1 MADSQIG
8 LEGTSTSQEQGRN
21 RMHKTMLVGVV
32 AATMYTGMIG
42 VGRAEETA
50 STPASGAVKIHA
62 EKMCCA
68 GCARKVSGQLYTVK
82 GVKSV
87 GVDLPTHT
95 VTVSVPQ
102 QNPAVLGAL
111 WHATQQGEGGP
122 RKLATSA
129 ATYELILP
137 ETKEQSE
144 KVRQMGGTQQ
154 VKFDKLH
161 CKGCANKVAAQLY
174 TVKGVS
180 KVSIDMQNNVL
191 TVTTQN
197 NAPISPWLVIEAALK
212 AKERPVA
219 VSGNF
224 GTLTIEWN
232 TPAAAKN
239 HQAYNPTSKDIQR

>member
-1 MADSQIG
+1 MHSRLLAVAIA
-8 LEGTSTSQEQGRN
+8 LTSFTAV
-21 RMHKTMLVGVV
+21 TGV
-32 AATMYTGMIG
+32 T
-42 VGRAEETA
+42 RAEQNAA
-50 STPASGAVKIHA
+50 SLTPTPGEVQILA
-62 EKMCCA
+62 EKMCCE
-68 GCARKVSGQLYTVK
+68 GCAKTVSSQLYTVK

-111 WHATQQGEGGP
+111 WHAAQQGKGGP
-122 RKLATSA
+122 KKLVTTQ

-137 ETKEQSE
+137 ETKEQSNQ
-144 KVRQMGGTQQ
+144 VRQMGGSQQ
-154 VKFDKLH
+154 LQFEKLH

-180 KVSIDMQNNVL
+180 QVTIDMKTNTI
-191 TVTTQN
+191 TVKTQN
-197 NAPISPWLVIEAALK
+197 NAPISPWLVVEAALK

-224 GTLTIEWN
+224 GTLAIQWHA
-232 TPAAAKN
+232 PAAAKD
-239 HQAYNPTSKDIQR
+239 HQAYQDATGGIRR